1 MNAIREILEKD
12 YTALEKGLAISC
24 VLMLG
29 IYWDLCFRQLKG
41 RMLGSKNGCNN
52 HYNSGGNHA
61 ALKKIRNNAK
71 NKKAIGNL

>member
-29 IYWDLCFRQLKG
+29 ILLGFVFSPIKKG
-41 RMLGSKNGCNN
+41 IMLGSKNGCNN

-61 ALKKIRNNAK
+61 ALKKD
-71 NKKAIGNL
+71 KKRCKK